1 MKNKKILI
9 LLLSSDKYPSP
20 RNEKAQKD
28 TWIKDAIDNNIE
40 VINFKGGAKKT
51 RFENE
56 YLYLNTDDSIAGVG
70 YKTIE
75 AFKWVLRNRDFDVL
89 FRVNS
94 SSYVEIDNLIK
105 FVEDN
110 YKENLYCGN
119 IFPLKM
125 LDLNFVSGSG
135 ILFDKS
141 SLSSV
146 VSNESL
152 WDHSL
157 IDDVALG
164 KLMKKIRIVPTPGK
178 LFQMKSSPF
187 KVKVDVSHY
196 HYRCKIEEFGY
207 PRFLESFVIR
217 SLYKEINKKENQE
230 KYFYFHYIFVLFKL
244 FNFNYYLFRLNQ
256 KINKAKPKIKDKLKR
271 LINY

>member
-28 TWIKDAIDNNIE
+28 TWIKDAIDNDIE

-51 RFENE
+51 WFKNQ

-75 AFKWVLRNRDFDVL
+75 AFKWVLKNRDFDIL

-94 SSYVEIDNLIK
+94 SSYVDIDNLIK
-105 FVEDN
+105 FAEDN
-110 YKENLYCGN
+110 YKENLYCGH
-119 IFPLKM
+119 IVPIKT
-125 LDLNFVSGSG
+125 LDANFVSGSG

-146 VSNESL
+146 VSNEIL

-164 KLMKKIRIVPTPGK
+164 KLMKEIEIIPTPGK
-178 LFQMKSSPF
+178 LFQLNSSPF
-187 KVKVDVSHY
+187 KQIIDVSHY
-196 HYRCKIEEFGY
+196 HYRCKIEDYGY
-207 PRFLESFVIR
+207 PRFLESFVIN
-217 SLYKEINKKENQE
+217 SLYKEINKKEDQ
-230 KYFYFHYIFVLFKL
+230 KKLWYFHYIFVLFKL
-244 FNFNYYLFRLNQ
+244 ININSYLFRL
-256 KINKAKPKIKDKLKR
+256 KRKARKARHKVGAKLKR
-271 LINY
+271 QINY